1 MEAFIG
7 LACPSCGG
15 QVQVEKNLEKIYCTH
30 CGTQLVMKQG
40 ADGLLVPFVARD
52 LDASARMQETEA
64 ALLWME
70 TLKGQVKELEAQV
83 HAVRV
88 AFWTQVMQGGAKKN
102 FAGHVYSE
110 TDAIRRVNQY
120 TRQLAGISAI
130 EFRRVQLAN
139 DDLLAPEKLARSSII
154 ALTTPDELIAFY
166 QHLVQPQA
174 YDQTAYRLAAALHPI
189 TALAPDLKEKK
200 EKLKQVAGELF
211 EEYVR
216 N

>member
-1 MEAFIG
+1 MDEFAA
-7 LACPSCGG
+7 LVCPSCGG
-15 QVQVEKNLEKIYCTH
+15 QVQVEKNLEKIFCTH
-30 CGTQLVMKQG
+30 CGTQLVMKKG

-52 LDASARMQETEA
+52 LDASARLKETET
-64 ALLWME
+64 ALIMME
-70 TLKGQVKELEAQV
+70 TLKGQVRELEEQV

-88 AFWTQVMQGGAKKN
+88 AFWTQVMQGGVKKN

-166 QHLVQPQA
+166 QHLVQPQG
-174 YDQTAYRLAAALHPI
+174 YDQTAYRLAAALHPLN
-189 TALAPDLKEKK
+189 ALAPDLREKK